1 MPQLVQNTL
10 SELTMAVEEECPV
23 AKAFGFQV
31 LVKIVWSVN
40 VNGTIHRF
48 KVKVSYTLVLKLRHL
63 QVLMLKKL
71 GSIQKFVEYAVT
83 ESRLNNQLRIYSQI
97 TNR

>member
-23 AKAFGFQV
+23 AKAFGFSGV
-31 LVKIVWSVN
+31 GIVWSVN

-48 KVKVSYTLVLKLRHL
+48 KVKGELHSSSKVKTLASVDVEKLVYKNL
-63 QVLMLKKL
+63 LNML
-71 GSIQKFVEYAVT
+71 
-83 ESRLNNQLRIYSQI
+83 
-97 TNR
+97 

>member
-23 AKAFGFQV
+23 AKAGFQV
-31 LVKIVWSVN
+31 LVKVVWSVN

-48 KVKVSYTLVLKLRHL
+48 KVKGELHSSSKVKTLASVD
-63 QVLMLKKL
+63 
-71 GSIQKFVEYAVT
+71 VEK
-83 ESRLNNQLRIYSQI
+83 N
-97 TNR
+97 

>member
-10 SELTMAVEEECPV
+10 SELTMAVEECPV
-23 AKAFGFQV
+23 KLWFFRYWWRC
-31 LVKIVWSVN
+31 VWSVN

-48 KVKVSYTLVLKLRHL
+48 KVKGELHSSSKVKTLASVDVEKP
-63 QVLMLKKL
+63 

>member
-10 SELTMAVEEECPV
+10 SELTMAVEEECCSES
-23 AKAFGFQV
+23 FWFSG
-31 LVKIVWSVN
+31 IGEGVWSVN

-63 QVLMLKKL
+63 QVLMLK
-71 GSIQKFVEYAVT
+71 T
-83 ESRLNNQLRIYSQI
+83 R
-97 TNR
+97 